1 MAARSW
7 IKTLG
12 LVIAGLG
19 IVNLVGFAAYWYGVG
34 IGPKRL
40 HPPESIDAYSPP
52 MQLTPVTQVNAQV
65 IEPKGLPYPKGL
77 PSSVPGWSQ
86 NTEYATVNSNSA
98 NPRYQ
103 EVRYANG
110 QVAYRPME
118 NVLLGNGMGG
128 GMMSVASWAKP
139 QGGEPAWLIRGRKKI
154 AAEEKIRDLLGN
166 SISFDLQEVTLV
178 EALDAIREEI
188 GSQQS
193 INLLFDA
200 KELQDLQVKEELAD
214 KRLNLKAEGSTR
226 EILRRVLTPFHLDYV
241 VHADGIEIVGD
252 ASEALS
258 IRTYNLSHLVSNSQD
273 VEKITQVLEAT
284 VRPGKWE
291 GGQTAVSKSIGPVL
305 VVAAKEL
312 LHDEIEDTLA
322 KLEAMGLRNDL
333 SMPFALPGSMPGGG
347 MMGAGGG
354 GMMGSGMGSGGNKP
368 APGVI
373 MPYPNTSAIPGIAPT
388 NPALDTTRDQTELYR
403 KGLAPAF
410 NPTLPGTAPAAFGGY
425 VPQSNTA
432 PQVTSGEPDLSDLTP
447 EELPNA
453 EVPSGVEPKPN

>member
-1 MAARSW
+1 MAARRW

-12 LVIAGLG
+12 FVIAGLG
-19 IVNLVGFAAYWYGVG
+19 IVNLVGFVAFWYGTG

-52 MQLTPVTQVNAQV
+52 MQRTPVTQVNAQV
-65 IEPKGLPYPKGL
+65 IKPKGLPL
-77 PSSVPGWSQ
+77 PEWSQ
-86 NTEYATVNSNSA
+86 NTEYAPVNRNSA
-98 NPRYQ
+98 NPWYQ
-103 EVRYANG
+103 EVRNANG
-110 QVAYRPME
+110 QVVYRPMPY
-118 NVLLGNGMGG
+118 VPLGSGMGG
-128 GMMSVASWAKP
+128 GTMPVASWAKP

-166 SISFDLQEVTLV
+166 SISFDLQEITLV

-241 VHADGIEIVGD
+241 IHADGIEIVGD
-252 ASEALS
+252 ESEALS

-273 VEKITQVLEAT
+273 VEKITEVLEAT
-284 VRPGKWE
+284 VRPGKWD

-322 KLEAMGLRNDL
+322 KLESMGLRNDL
-333 SMPFALPGSMPGGG
+333 SMPFALPESMPGGG
-347 MMGAGGG
+347 A
-354 GMMGSGMGSGGNKP
+354 MGSGMGSGGSNPPPGGNKP

-373 MPYPNTSAIPGIAPT
+373 LPYPNTSAIPGIAPA

-403 KGLAPAF
+403 KGLAPAP
-410 NPTLPGTAPAAFGGY
+410 NLNLPGMAPAAFGGY

-432 PQVTSGEPDLSDLTP
+432 PQVTSGEPDLRDPNDL
-447 EELPNA
+447 ELPNA
-453 EVPSGVEPKPN
+453 EVPSGVEPKPY

>member
-19 IVNLVGFAAYWYGVG
+19 VVNLVGFAAYWYGTG

-40 HPPESIDAYSPP
+40 HPPESIGAYSPP
-52 MQLTPVTQVNAQV
+52 LQRTSITQLTPQANSPMGSYMAA
-65 IEPKGLPYPKGL
+65 PGLP
-77 PSSVPGWSQ
+77 Q
-86 NTEYATVNSNSA
+86 NTIYYSPT
-98 NPRYQ
+98 
-103 EVRYANG
+103 
-110 QVAYRPME
+110 PMA
-118 NVLLGNGMGG
+118 GSYPGGASMSPGMGG
-128 GMMSVASWAKP
+128 GMMPVASWAKP

-166 SISFDLQEVTLV
+166 SISFDLQEITLV

-241 VHADGIEIVGD
+241 IHADGIEIVGD

-273 VEKITQVLEAT
+273 VEKITEVLEAT

-322 KLEAMGLRNDL
+322 KLESMGLRNDL

-347 MMGAGGG
+347 MMGG
-354 GMMGSGMGSGGNKP
+354 GMMGGGMGSGGIKPPPGGNKP

-373 MPYPNTSAIPGIAPT
+373 MPYPNTSAYPGIAPA
-388 NPALDTTRDQTELYR
+388 NSALDSSRVQTELYR
-403 KGLAPAF
+403 KGLAPAP
-410 NPTLPGTAPAAFGGY
+410 NLNLPGMAPAAFGGY

-432 PQVTSGEPDLSDLTP
+432 PQVTSGEPDLSDPNAL
-447 EELPNA
+447 ELPSA
-453 EVPSGVEPKPN
+453 EVPSGVEPESY

>member
-1 MAARSW
+1 MAARRW

-12 LVIAGLG
+12 FVIAGLG
-19 IVNLVGFAAYWYGVG
+19 IVNLVGFVAFWYGTG

-52 MQLTPVTQVNAQV
+52 MQRTPVTQVNAQV
-65 IEPKGLPYPKGL
+65 IKPKGLPL
-77 PSSVPGWSQ
+77 PEWSQ
-86 NTEYATVNSNSA
+86 NTEYAPVNRNSA
-98 NPRYQ
+98 NPWYQ
-103 EVRYANG
+103 EVRNANG
-110 QVAYRPME
+110 QVVYRPMPY
-118 NVLLGNGMGG
+118 VPLGSGMGG
-128 GMMSVASWAKP
+128 GTMPVASWAKP

-166 SISFDLQEVTLV
+166 SISFDLQEITLF

-200 KELQDLQVKEELAD
+200 KELQDLQVKVELAD

-241 VHADGIEIVGD
+241 IHADGIEIVGD
-252 ASEALS
+252 ESEALS

-284 VRPGKWE
+284 VRPGKWD

-322 KLEAMGLRNDL
+322 KLESMGLRNDL
-333 SMPFALPGSMPGGG
+333 SMPFALPESMPGGG
-347 MMGAGGG
+347 A
-354 GMMGSGMGSGGNKP
+354 MGSGMGSGGSNPPPGGNKP

-373 MPYPNTSAIPGIAPT
+373 LPYPNTSAIPGIAPA

-403 KGLAPAF
+403 KGLAPAP
-410 NPTLPGTAPAAFGGY
+410 NLNLPGMAPAAFGGY

-432 PQVTSGEPDLSDLTP
+432 PQVTSGEPDLRDPNDL
-447 EELPNA
+447 ELPNA
-453 EVPSGVEPKPN
+453 EVPSGVEPKPY

>member
-12 LVIAGLG
+12 LLIAGLG

-52 MQLTPVTQVNAQV
+52 MQRTPVTQVNAQV
-65 IEPKGLPYPKGL
+65 IEPKGLPL
-77 PSSVPGWSQ
+77 PEWPQ
-86 NTEYATVNSNSA
+86 NTEYAPVNRNSA
-98 NPRYQ
+98 NPWYQ

-110 QVAYRPME
+110 QVAYRPMSY
-118 NVLLGNGMGG
+118 VPLGSGMGG
-128 GMMSVASWAKP
+128 GMMPVASWAKP
-139 QGGEPAWLIRGRKKI
+139 QGGEPAWLTRGRKKI

-241 VHADGIEIVGD
+241 IHADGIEIVGD
-252 ASEALS
+252 ESEALS

-273 VEKITQVLEAT
+273 VEKITEVLEAT
-284 VRPGKWE
+284 VRPGKWD

-322 KLEAMGLRNDL
+322 KLESMGLRNDL
-333 SMPFALPGSMPGGG
+333 SMPFASPGSMPGGG
-347 MMGAGGG
+347 MMGSGG
-354 GMMGSGMGSGGNKP
+354 GSGGIKPPPGGIKP

-373 MPYPNTSAIPGIAPT
+373 MPYNTSSIPGIAPT

-403 KGLAPAF
+403 KGLAPAP
-410 NPTLPGTAPAAFGGY
+410 NLNLPGMAPAAFGGY

-432 PQVTSGEPDLSDLTP
+432 PQATSGEPDLSDLTL

-453 EVPSGVEPKPN
+453 EVPSVVEPKPY

>member
-12 LVIAGLG
+12 LIIAGLG

-52 MQLTPVTQVNAQV
+52 MQRTPVTQVNAQV
-65 IEPKGLPYPKGL
+65 IEPKGLPL
-77 PSSVPGWSQ
+77 PEWPQ
-86 NTEYATVNSNSA
+86 NKEYASVNGSSA

-118 NVLLGNGMGG
+118 NVLLGSGMGG
-128 GMMSVASWAKP
+128 GMMPVASWAKP

-166 SISFDLQEVTLV
+166 SISFDLQEITLF

-241 VHADGIEIVGD
+241 IHADGIEIVGD
-252 ASEALS
+252 ESEALS

-284 VRPGKWE
+284 VRPGKWD

-322 KLEAMGLRNDL
+322 KLESMGLRNDL

-347 MMGAGGG
+347 MMGSGGG
-354 GMMGSGMGSGGNKP
+354 SGGIKPPPGGNKP

-373 MPYPNTSAIPGIAPT
+373 MPYPNTSAIPGIAPA

-403 KGLAPAF
+403 KGLAPAP
-410 NPTLPGTAPAAFGGY
+410 NLNLPGMAPAAFGGY

-432 PQVTSGEPDLSDLTP
+432 PQATSGEPDLSDLTP

-453 EVPSGVEPKPN
+453 EVPSVVEPKSY

>member
-1 MAARSW
+1 M
-7 IKTLG
+7 
-12 LVIAGLG
+12 
-19 IVNLVGFAAYWYGVG
+19 
-34 IGPKRL
+34 
-40 HPPESIDAYSPP
+40 
-52 MQLTPVTQVNAQV
+52 
-65 IEPKGLPYPKGL
+65 
-77 PSSVPGWSQ
+77 
-86 NTEYATVNSNSA
+86 
-98 NPRYQ
+98 
-103 EVRYANG
+103 
-110 QVAYRPME
+110 
-118 NVLLGNGMGG
+118 
-128 GMMSVASWAKP
+128 
-139 QGGEPAWLIRGRKKI
+139 IRGRKKI

-166 SISFDLQEVTLV
+166 SISFDLQEITLF

-241 VHADGIEIVGD
+241 IHADGIEIVGD
-252 ASEALS
+252 ESEALS

-284 VRPGKWE
+284 VRPGKWD

-322 KLEAMGLRNDL
+322 KLESMGLRNDL
-333 SMPFALPGSMPGGG
+333 SMPFALPGGMP
-347 MMGAGGG
+347 GG
-354 GMMGSGMGSGGNKP
+354 GMMGSGMGSGGIKPPPGGNKP

-388 NPALDTTRDQTELYR
+388 NPALDTTRDQIELYR
-403 KGLAPAF
+403 KGLAPAP
-410 NPTLPGTAPAAFGGY
+410 NLNLPGMAPAAFGGY

-432 PQVTSGEPDLSDLTP
+432 PQVTSGEPDLRDPNDL
-447 EELPNA
+447 ELPNA
-453 EVPSGVEPKPN
+453 EVPSGVEPKPY

>member
-40 HPPESIDAYSPP
+40 HPPESIDAYSSP
-52 MQLTPVTQVNAQV
+52 MQRTPVTQVNAQV
-65 IEPKGLPYPKGL
+65 IEPKGLPL
-77 PSSVPGWSQ
+77 PEWPQ
-86 NTEYATVNSNSA
+86 NTEYASINGSSA

-110 QVAYRPME
+110 QVVYRPMSY
-118 NVLLGNGMGG
+118 VPIGNGMGGMGG
-128 GMMSVASWAKP
+128 GMMPVASWAKP

-154 AAEEKIRDLLGN
+154 AAEERIRDLLGN

-241 VHADGIEIVGD
+241 IHADGIEIVGD
-252 ASEALS
+252 ESEALS
-258 IRTYNLSHLVSNSQD
+258 IRTYNLSHLVSNSQE
-273 VEKITQVLEAT
+273 VEKITEVLEST

-322 KLEAMGLRNDL
+322 KLESMGLRNDL
-333 SMPFALPGSMPGGG
+333 SMPFALPGGMP
-347 MMGAGGG
+347 GG
-354 GMMGSGMGSGGNKP
+354 GMMGSGMGSGGIKPPPGGNKP

-373 MPYPNTSAIPGIAPT
+373 LPYPNTSAIPGIAPA

-453 EVPSGVEPKPN
+453 EVPSGGEPKPN

>member
-1 MAARSW
+1 MAARRW

-12 LVIAGLG
+12 FVIAGLG
-19 IVNLVGFAAYWYGVG
+19 IVNLVGFVAFWYGTG

-52 MQLTPVTQVNAQV
+52 MQRTPVTQVNAQV
-65 IEPKGLPYPKGL
+65 IKPKGLPL
-77 PSSVPGWSQ
+77 PEWSQ
-86 NTEYATVNSNSA
+86 NTEYAPVNRNSA
-98 NPRYQ
+98 NPWYQ
-103 EVRYANG
+103 EVRNANG
-110 QVAYRPME
+110 QVVYRPMPY
-118 NVLLGNGMGG
+118 VPIGSGMGG
-128 GMMSVASWAKP
+128 GTMPVASWAKP

-166 SISFDLQEVTLV
+166 SISFDLQEITLF

-200 KELQDLQVKEELAD
+200 KELQDLQVKVELAD

-241 VHADGIEIVGD
+241 IHADGIEIVGD
-252 ASEALS
+252 ESEALS

-284 VRPGKWE
+284 VRPGKWD

-322 KLEAMGLRNDL
+322 KLESMGLRNDL
-333 SMPFALPGSMPGGG
+333 SMPFALPESMPGGG
-347 MMGAGGG
+347 A
-354 GMMGSGMGSGGNKP
+354 MGSGMGSGGSNPPPGGNKP

-373 MPYPNTSAIPGIAPT
+373 LPYPNTSAIPGIAPA

-403 KGLAPAF
+403 KGLAPAP
-410 NPTLPGTAPAAFGGY
+410 NLNLPGMAPAAFGGY

-432 PQVTSGEPDLSDLTP
+432 PQVTSGEPDLRDPNDL
-447 EELPNA
+447 ELPNA
-453 EVPSGVEPKPN
+453 EVPSGVEPKPY

>member
-12 LVIAGLG
+12 LLIAGLG

-52 MQLTPVTQVNAQV
+52 MQRTPVTQVNAQV
-65 IEPKGLPYPKGL
+65 IKPKGLPL
-77 PSSVPGWSQ
+77 PEWSQ
-86 NTEYATVNSNSA
+86 NTEYAPVNRNSA
-98 NPRYQ
+98 NPWYQ
-103 EVRYANG
+103 EVRNANG
-110 QVAYRPME
+110 QVVYRPMPY
-118 NVLLGNGMGG
+118 VPLGSGMGG
-128 GMMSVASWAKP
+128 GTMPVASWAKP

-193 INLLFDA
+193 INLLFDT

-241 VHADGIEIVGD
+241 IHADGIEIVGD

-273 VEKITQVLEAT
+273 VEKITEVLEAT
-284 VRPGKWE
+284 VRPGKWD

-322 KLEAMGLRNDL
+322 KLESMGLRNDL
-333 SMPFALPGSMPGGG
+333 SMPFALPGGMP
-347 MMGAGGG
+347 GG
-354 GMMGSGMGSGGNKP
+354 GMMGSGMMGGGMGSGGIKPPPGGNKP

-388 NPALDTTRDQTELYR
+388 KPVLDTTRDQTELYR
-403 KGLAPAF
+403 KGLAPAP
-410 NPTLPGTAPAAFGGY
+410 NLNLPGMAPAAFGGY

-453 EVPSGVEPKPN
+453 EVPSGVEPKPY

>member
-12 LVIAGLG
+12 LLIAGLG

-52 MQLTPVTQVNAQV
+52 MQRTPVTQVNAQV
-65 IEPKGLPYPKGL
+65 IEPKGLPL
-77 PSSVPGWSQ
+77 PEWPQ
-86 NTEYATVNSNSA
+86 NTEYAPVNRNSA
-98 NPRYQ
+98 NPWYQ

-110 QVAYRPME
+110 QVAYRPMSY
-118 NVLLGNGMGG
+118 VPLGSGMGG
-128 GMMSVASWAKP
+128 GMMPVASWAKP
-139 QGGEPAWLIRGRKKI
+139 QGGEPAWLTRGRKKI

-241 VHADGIEIVGD
+241 IHADGIEIVGD
-252 ASEALS
+252 ESEALS

-273 VEKITQVLEAT
+273 VEKITEVLEAT
-284 VRPGKWE
+284 VRPGKWD

-305 VVAAKEL
+305 MVAAKEL

-322 KLEAMGLRNDL
+322 KLESMGLRNDL
-333 SMPFALPGSMPGGG
+333 SMPFASPGSMPGGG
-347 MMGAGGG
+347 MMGSGGG
-354 GMMGSGMGSGGNKP
+354 SGGIKPPPGGNKP

-373 MPYPNTSAIPGIAPT
+373 MPYNTSSIPGIAPT

-403 KGLAPAF
+403 KGLAPAP
-410 NPTLPGTAPAAFGGY
+410 NLNLPGMAPAAFGGY

-432 PQVTSGEPDLSDLTP
+432 PQATSGEPDLSDLTL

-453 EVPSGVEPKPN
+453 EVPSVVEPKPY

>member
-19 IVNLVGFAAYWYGVG
+19 VVNLVGFAAYWYGTG

-40 HPPESIDAYSPP
+40 HPPESIGAYSPP
-52 MQLTPVTQVNAQV
+52 MQRTPVTQVNAQV
-65 IEPKGLPYPKGL
+65 IEPKGLPL
-77 PSSVPGWSQ
+77 PEWPQ
-86 NTEYATVNSNSA
+86 NTEYAPVNRNSA
-98 NPRYQ
+98 NPWYQ
-103 EVRYANG
+103 EVRNANG
-110 QVAYRPME
+110 QVVYRPMPY
-118 NVLLGNGMGG
+118 VPLGGGMGG
-128 GMMSVASWAKP
+128 GTMPVASWAKP

-166 SISFDLQEVTLV
+166 SISFDLQEITLV

-241 VHADGIEIVGD
+241 IHADGIEIVGD

-273 VEKITQVLEAT
+273 VEKITEVLEAT
-284 VRPGKWE
+284 VRPGKWD

-322 KLEAMGLRNDL
+322 KLESMGLRNDL
-333 SMPFALPGSMPGGG
+333 SMPFALPGGMP
-347 MMGAGGG
+347 GG
-354 GMMGSGMGSGGNKP
+354 GMMGSGMGSGGIKPPPGGNKP

-373 MPYPNTSAIPGIAPT
+373 ITYPNTSAIPGIAPT
-388 NPALDTTRDQTELYR
+388 NPALDTTRYPIELYR
-403 KGLAPAF
+403 KGLAPAP
-410 NPTLPGTAPAAFGGY
+410 NLNLPGMAPAAFGGY

-453 EVPSGVEPKPN
+453 EVPSGVEPKPY